1 MPICIEC
8 SYPVSHLYTSYSKAD
23 DHSLGKGVRLTQ
35 CPRCKRFADKY
46 VEHDFVVLFIDLV
59 LIKPQVYRHLLFNRL
74 GRDDNKFDR
83 SIVRLGILLLLFD
96 VYLTWARIE
105 RSSSLS
111 STPLSTAP
119 IVVQYLFFLTLNAAA
134 TLVHHLTVRFLASM
148 MVPKPPPSPVPNGD
162 ANSSLHQGTTSPA
175 NPSAPASSTDST
187 PAQVTTT
194 NSPPSNSGNVVR
206 SPSSQDTSGNGASAR
221 QPAPVPGGGVPAPLR
236 RVSTTPSQTI
246 QPLPPPSP
254 ASPSAISTALLV
266 SSCPKLFPILLVIW
280 GPEGSSDVPDT
291 GSNETNSPAAAMLL
305 QKTVEVLSSTATLS
319 PTSAATAAA
328 TSACSLPPCPSPSTA
343 TSALTPFSPFSSAS
357 TSTLT
362 SSAGW
367 NPLNSIFQSLLSL
380 LSLNAA
386 DTHLVL
392 LNNIEAL
399 YILLDCGYMRA
410 MALAVAGQAAR
421 WAVEKI
427 ILGVVGVG

>member
-83 SIVRLGILLLLFD
+83 SIIRLGILLLLFD

-105 RSSSLS
+105 RSSALS

-148 MVPKPPPSPVPNGD
+148 MVPKPPPSPIPHGD
-162 ANSSLHQGTTSPA
+162 ASGSLNPGATGPA
-175 NPSAPASSTDST
+175 HPPAPASSTDNT
-187 PAQVTTT
+187 PVPATTT
-194 NSPPSNSGNVVR
+194 NSPSSTVR
-206 SPSSQDTSGNGASAR
+206 SPASQDTSGHGASAR
-221 QPAPVPGGGVPAPLR
+221 QPAPVPAGGVPAPLR
-236 RVSTTPSQTI
+236 RVSTAPSSQTI
-246 QPLPPPSP
+246 QPLPPPAP

-280 GPEGSSDVPDT
+280 GPEGGGDVPDT
-291 GSNETNSPAAAMLL
+291 GSNETSSPAAAMLL
-305 QKTVEVLSSTATLS
+305 QKTVQVLSSTATSS
-319 PTSAATAAA
+319 PTSAATAAAAAAA

-343 TSALTPFSPFSSAS
+343 SSTWTTLFFSPFSSVS
-357 TSTLT
+357 TSSTR
-362 SSAGW
+362 W
-367 NPLNSIFQSLLSL
+367 KPLHSILQSLLSL
-380 LSLNAA
+380 ISLNAA

-421 WAVEKI
+421 WAVEKM